1 MRIYEM
7 MTQRENVLNM
17 IVFNS
22 IFKEM
27 HENQSGEFVFG

>member
-7 MTQRENVLNM
+7 MTQRENVLNNR
-17 IVFNS
+17 FHS
-22 IFKEM
+22 IIKEM